1 MGKPFATELDQLAA
15 TYAWALEVPL
25 GDLPRAIRACCALPL
40 VAVGS
45 GGSYTTAHFAASL
58 HRQYAAEAASV
69 MTPLDAVSTP
79 QSLRATAVLLATA
92 GGRNPDV
99 LGAFLRLAERE
110 PQRFLAFCARSGSPL
125 GRLVAKHPF
134 VDLAEFEPPTGK
146 DGFLATNSL
155 LSSTVIL
162 TRAYAATY
170 LSPCPL
176 PERFADL
183 FPTNGNRGLADVA
196 KRCEPLWQRSALLV
210 LYGPACHAAAVDIE
224 SKFSEAALG
233 SVQLAD
239 FRNFAHGRHHW
250 LAKRGPETGVLA
262 LVAGEDLKL
271 ADPLLALIPK
281 TVPVVRLTAS
291 GTGPVAN
298 LSAMVQAFAIVGSA
312 GKARRIDPGN
322 PGVPPFGRKI
332 YHLRAFGSPRTS
344 PDGLGVAEVAAIERK
359 SGATVAG
366 LRARGTLA
374 GWRSAYSDFRASL
387 TTARYRGVVLDY
399 DGTLCSE
406 SDRFLPLSAPI
417 ARQLN
422 RLLRA
427 GAVIGMATGRGQS
440 VKKVLREAVRK
451 RFWDRVVVGYYNG
464 GDVAALADD
473 SRPDGADRVD
483 PALASVAHALRA
495 AVERHALA
503 KLTFRIPQITIE
515 PDLNVHCE
523 DLWGLVQRLLY
534 TACAPGIAAV
544 RSSHSIDVLAPGVTK
559 LAVIAGVGA
568 FLADHPN
575 ASILCIGDRGRW
587 PGNDYALLGSPFA
600 LSVDEVSPDPLSGWN
615 LAAPGRRGVTAA
627 LDYLEGLEETSGG
640 LRVTGV

>member
-1 MGKPFATELDQLAA
+1 
-15 TYAWALEVPL
+15 
-25 GDLPRAIRACCALPL
+25 
-40 VAVGS
+40 
-45 GGSYTTAHFAASL
+45 
-58 HRQYAAEAASV
+58 

-155 LSSTVIL
+155 LSSTAIL
-162 TRAYAATY
+162 TRAYAAAY
-170 LSPCPL
+170 LSHCPL

-183 FPTNGNRGLADVA
+183 FSINGNRDLTDIA

-250 LAKRGPETGVLA
+250 LAKRGPETGVVA

-281 TVPVVRLTAS
+281 TVPVVRLTAA

-298 LSAMVQAFAIVGSA
+298 LSALVQAFALVGSA

-322 PGVPPFGRKI
+322 PGVPPFGREI

-359 SGATVAG
+359 SGVTVAG
-366 LRARGTLA
+366 LHARGTLA
-374 GWRSAYSDFRASL
+374 GWRSAYSDFRARL

-406 SDRFLPLSAPI
+406 ADRFLPLSAPI

-464 GDVAALADD
+464 GDVAALDNDA
-473 SRPDGADRVD
+473 RPDGADRVD
-483 PALASVAHALRA
+483 PALASVADALRDS
-495 AVERHALA
+495 VERPALA

-515 PDLNVHCE
+515 PDLNINGE
-523 DLWGLVQRLLY
+523 DVWGLVQRLIY
-534 TACAPGIAAV
+534 TACAPGVAAV

-559 LAVIAGVGA
+559 LAVIARVGA
-568 FLADHPN
+568 FLTDHPN

-600 LSVDEVSPDPLSGWN
+600 LSVDEVSPDPRSGWN

>member
-155 LSSTVIL
+155 LSSTAIL
-162 TRAYAATY
+162 TRAYAAAY
-170 LSPCPL
+170 LSHCPL

-183 FPTNGNRGLADVA
+183 FSINGNRDLTDIA

-250 LAKRGPETGVLA
+250 LAKRGPETGVVA

-281 TVPVVRLTAS
+281 TVPVVRLTAA

-298 LSAMVQAFAIVGSA
+298 LSALVQAFALVGSA

-322 PGVPPFGRKI
+322 PGVPPFGREI

-359 SGATVAG
+359 SGVTVAG
-366 LRARGTLA
+366 LHARGTLA
-374 GWRSAYSDFRASL
+374 GWRSAYSDFRARL

-406 SDRFLPLSAPI
+406 ADRFLPLSAPI

-464 GDVAALADD
+464 GDVAALDNDA
-473 SRPDGADRVD
+473 RPDGADRVD
-483 PALASVAHALRA
+483 PALASVADALRDS
-495 AVERHALA
+495 VERPALA

-515 PDLNVHCE
+515 PDLNINGE
-523 DLWGLVQRLLY
+523 DVWGLVQRLIY
-534 TACAPGIAAV
+534 TACAPGVAAV

-559 LAVIAGVGA
+559 LAVIARVGA
-568 FLADHPN
+568 FLTDHPN

-600 LSVDEVSPDPLSGWN
+600 LSVDEVSPDPRSGWN